1 MTGAYEV
8 SRVSNMIEVQTMIRR
23 IRRNAIENTARAMR
37 VDSHRYAGPPP
48 GTGAAGHLNLLA

>member
-8 SRVSNMIEVQTMIRR
+8 SRVSNMLEVQAMIRR

-37 VDSHRYAGPPP
+37 VEPRYAGPPP
-48 GTGAAGHLNLLA
+48 GTGATGYLNLLA

>member
-8 SRVSNMIEVQTMIRR
+8 SGVNNMIEVQALIRR

-37 VDSHRYAGPPP
+37 VDSPRYAGPTP
-48 GTGAAGHLNLLA
+48 GTGAAGYLNLLA